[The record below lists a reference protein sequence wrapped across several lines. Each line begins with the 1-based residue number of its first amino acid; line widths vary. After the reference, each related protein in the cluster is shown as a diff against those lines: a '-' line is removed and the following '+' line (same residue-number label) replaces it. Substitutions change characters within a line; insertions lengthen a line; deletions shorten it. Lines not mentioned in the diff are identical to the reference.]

1 MKNTFHATMYAL
13 GACAFP
19 ALKNVESI
27 GSSIKMRDI
36 LHDEKRR
43 SLMTRQDYL
52 GISKAQS
59 NYGLTL
65 CSTFDANCMIVSGS
79 KGFASRLTAK
89 QNNMSP

>member
-1 MKNTFHATMYAL
+1 MKKASLVSMYAL

-19 ALKNVESI
+19 ALQNVESI

-36 LHDEKRR
+36 LHDEQRR

-59 NYGLTL
+59 NCGPTL
-65 CSTFDANCMIVSGS
+65 CPTFDA
-79 KGFASRLTAK
+79 KG
-89 QNNMSP
+89 MGV